1 MDDIF
6 LGVDAGGTKTHAAII
21 DRSGRILG
29 LGVASTGNW
38 ERVGLEESGKA
49 LLSAIDHAL
58 EDGALDRR
66 NIVGATLALAGIDW
80 ESDRVL
86 MKKVVNTFGLSC
98 DTVIVND
105 AFAVLY
111 AGTADGV
118 GCASI
123 AGTGGKTVASDGTKE
138 IQTLGMAVG
147 EGGGAGQ
154 IVSEGLRVI
163 AEMYHGQRPTSS
175 LSYELLAASGHTSIE
190 SLFQAIARD
199 GYEITEA
206 LSPFFFDLAHVG
218 DKAAIEVIE
227 TVARQHARDVIGIVR
242 ELDFAQQP
250 VKLVRAGGLH
260 TAGSKPFNDA
270 FDATIDRSGISFQ
283 SEVLEVVPV
292 VGSLIHAAKNNAG
305 EFKLNFRDRLFEDAL
320 RRDSD
325 FRTTTNK

>member
-6 LGVDAGGTKTHAAII
+6 LGVDAGGTKTHAAVI

-58 EDGALDRR
+58 QESALDRR

-80 ESDRVL
+80 ESDRQL

-98 DTVIVND
+98 EPVIVND

-111 AGTADGV
+111 AGTSDGI

-123 AGTGGKTVASDGTKE
+123 AGTGGKTVASDGTRE
-138 IQTLGMAVG
+138 LQTLGMAVG

-163 AEMYHGQRPTSS
+163 AEMYHGQRPITN

-199 GYEITEA
+199 GFEITEA

-218 DKAAIEVIE
+218 DKAAVEVIQ

-242 ELDFAQQP
+242 GLDFGDKP

-260 TAGSKPFNDA
+260 TASSASFNEA
-270 FDATIDRSGISFQ
+270 FNETIARSGISFE

-292 VGSLIHAAKNNAG
+292 VGSLIHAAKNNSG
-305 EFKLNFRDRLFEDAL
+305 EFKNNFRDRLFEDAL
-320 RRDSD
+320 KRDSD
-325 FRTTTNK
+325 FRTTTQK